1 MNSCITQMYLVKRIK
16 KNELFPVPIG
26 IASNIE
32 MYAFDPHAPKI
43 KYFQDENNTCVLIRM
58 DSTLFAANEQVI
70 EHAVVLQIL
79 SSLSF

>member
-43 KYFQDENNTCVLIRM
+43 KYFQDDDNNCVFSDLA
-58 DSTLFAANEQVI
+58 SAFFYAN
-70 EHAVVLQIL
+70 
-79 SSLSF
+79 